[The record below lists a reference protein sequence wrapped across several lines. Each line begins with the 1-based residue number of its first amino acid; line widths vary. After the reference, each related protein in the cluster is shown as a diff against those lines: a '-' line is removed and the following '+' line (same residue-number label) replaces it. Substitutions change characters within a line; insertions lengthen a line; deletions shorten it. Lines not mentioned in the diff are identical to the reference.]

1 MVASGSDAIFD
12 SVLSLSTFVAAIIS
26 LIWHVSLEGFLGI
39 IIGIFI
45 IKSSI
50 EMLKETINS
59 VIGTR
64 IDNELAKKIKETING
79 FEEVQGVYDLIL
91 HNYGPTKMIGSV
103 HIQVDDNM
111 TAKQIHSLTRT
122 IETKVYKELGIILT
136 IGIYASNTNDEKTA
150 KIKNELD
157 RIIKKYESILQLHGF
172 YVDTKT
178 NMIMFDLIIDFNE
191 KNAEEIRDKVIAEI
205 TEKYPEYKYFA
216 VIDKDFSD

>member
-1 MVASGSDAIFD
+1 MASGSDALFD
-12 SVLSLSTFVAAIIS
+12 SVLSFSTLVAAIVSI
-26 LIWHVSLEGFLGI
+26 IWHVSLEGFLGI

-50 EMLKETINS
+50 EMLRETVDS

-64 IDNELAKKIKETING
+64 VDNQISKQIKNIIND
-79 FEEVQGVYDLIL
+79 FEEVQGTYDLIL
-91 HNYGPTKMIGSV
+91 HSYGPTKMIGSV
-103 HIQVDDNM
+103 HIQVDDEM

-136 IGIYASNTNDEKTA
+136 IGIYASNTSDEKTA
-150 KIKNELD
+150 KIKNELEG
-157 RIIKKYESILQLHGF
+157 IIKKYESILQLHGF

-178 NMIMFDLIIDFNE
+178 QTIMFDLIIDFKE
-191 KNAEEIRDKVIAEI
+191 KNAEQIRDSVITEI
-205 TEKYPEYKYFA
+205 KEKYPEYNYYA